1 MEIQT
6 PYLLY
11 SVRLNTGHSYL
22 SESTLQGEDS
32 L

>member
-1 MEIQT
+1 MEKQT
-6 PYLLY
+6 PYILY
-11 SVRLNTGHSYL
+11 SVRLNTGYSYL